1 MTDLAQAAAWHRQAA
16 AVAAA
21 AARTGVRHDD
31 LTRVR
36 ERLLAQQGRFSE
48 VAALAET
55 ELPSLVPTPAE
66 VTTAAPALGD
76 GSVEAVAAALRTA
89 SSTLDAADAALT
101 TMAADP
107 ASAIPRQSSR
117 RPSAT
122 PPAGAAEA
130 RAGAAEAQVEESQ
143 LPVAARNAV
152 IYGLYAIGMLGLQI
166 PFLLFITESQLL
178 SLAAD
183 LVVLPAFAWAAGWAT
198 IGWAYKPQ
206 PGQKA
211 TDRSPRL
218 GLIVCILA
226 DLFLC
231 AGYFTFSG

>member
-21 AARTGVRHDD
+21 AARSGVRHDE

-48 VAALAET
+48 VASLAGA
-55 ELPSLVPTPAE
+55 ELPSLVPTPVE
-66 VTTAAPALGD
+66 VTTAAPVLGD
-76 GSVEAVAAALRTA
+76 GSAEAVTAALRTA

-107 ASAIPRQSSR
+107 ASVV
-117 RPSAT
+117 SAQARVAS
-122 PPAGAAEA
+122 PAQGQPVA
-130 RAGAAEAQVEESQ
+130 RADESGSPGEENP
-143 LPVAARNAV
+143 LPVVARNAV

-178 SLAAD
+178 SLGAD
-183 LVVLPAFAWAAGWAT
+183 LVVLPAFAWAAGWTT
-198 IGWAYKPQ
+198 IGWAYKSA
-206 PGQKA
+206 PGQQPV
-211 TDRSPRL
+211 DRSPRL
-218 GLIVCILA
+218 GLIICILA